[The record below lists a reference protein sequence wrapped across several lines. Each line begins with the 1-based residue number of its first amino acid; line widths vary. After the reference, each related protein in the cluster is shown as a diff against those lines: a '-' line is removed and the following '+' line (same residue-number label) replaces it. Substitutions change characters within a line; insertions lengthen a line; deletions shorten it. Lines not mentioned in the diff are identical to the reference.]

1 MDRWW
6 VYRQHMGHG
15 FVDHVIKGIY
25 IILEGNSFTNLR
37 ASVNRQGTAGTLG
50 VDCSSKRALFE
61 PPQDAPDLC
70 LPHLQLPHQSG
81 FRCSTPQGLLQAHT
95 CYSSGQP
102 AKASRCKQSSQSHS
116 FKTKRGR
123 GFTWFIETETESQ
136 TKWDGNCSKRKNK
149 IKPRKNP

>member
-1 MDRWW
+1 MNSYCAEKDHIETSRKDRET
-6 VYRQHMGHG
+6 VSTYPCCSDLQYRGILLRGPSTDSPILGH
-15 FVDHVIKGIY
+15 IERKSTLKGIY

-37 ASVNRQGTAGTLG
+37 ASVNCQGTAGTLG

-95 CYSSGQP
+95 RSSSGQVQ
-102 AKASRCKQSSQSHS
+102 AI
-116 FKTKRGR
+116 FTKLLLQDQER
-123 GFTWFIETETESQ
+123 
-136 TKWDGNCSKRKNK
+136 
-149 IKPRKNP
+149 